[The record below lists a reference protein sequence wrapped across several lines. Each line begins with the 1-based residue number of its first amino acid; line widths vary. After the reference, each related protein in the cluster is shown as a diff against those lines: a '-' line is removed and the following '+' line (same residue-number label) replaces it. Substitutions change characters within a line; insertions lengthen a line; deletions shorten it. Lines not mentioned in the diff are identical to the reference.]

1 VVIVPVVTQH
11 YILLQRNLIYT
22 AITRAKRLAILI
34 GTKKALAIG
43 IKNNKVEKRY
53 TYLRERLEMNLSL

>member
-1 VVIVPVVTQH
+1 VVTQH

-53 TYLRERLEMNLSL
+53 TYLRERLEMSLSL